1 MSQLQVDGITNTS
14 GEGAPNF
21 PHGLTG
27 TTANF
32 SGNVS
37 VAGTLTYEDVT
48 NIDSTGIVT
57 ARTGID
63 VLAGGINAVGAI
75 TATSYSGDGSGLT
88 GVGGFTAT
96 ASTISGP
103 IVANKPIVINSDGTV
118 GVITGYKSILGSQTN
133 IDTAIGTYYETN
145 FNTGIGLVGGSGVF
159 VIGYKDGNNNYLWGQ
174 VGTVGAGLSTITF
187 GTRSQVNGTS
197 TWGHGDIVHIP
208 GTSKVAFLFSDSS
221 SSQEGSCVIGEV
233 SGTTLTYGSKTTF
246 RSGNACY
253 NIQGVWDP
261 DSNKLLVAYRDG
273 GASNHG
279 SLSIG
284 TVSGNSCTFSGNF
297 NFSNN
302 EIISSSG
309 GRLGICYDTKNNQV
323 VINYLP
329 QTAARAM
336 FAVGTISGSTATFSS
351 TQNNTFGTVTNPD
364 RVNCVY
370 DEKADAV
377 VFLSRHVIGSSRKGL
392 ARAGRGVSVG
402 SSVPYALGVQT
413 QADTGSGTCNSID
426 IIYNSV
432 AGVSVIAYTDG
443 TSTPADVMKT
453 AVLTAGI
460 NTSLLISSAEIITN
474 YKSDNHAQNVLGY
487 NAAINRVLI
496 STKRDGE
503 SPGGGGGD
511 ATVVGVRVSNV
522 TPGNFLGFSKAAY
535 TNGQTATVKIV
546 GEQAQGQSDLVIGS
560 KYYIQGNGNLSVLDD
575 GEGIVAGLA
584 ISTTA
589 LLIKG

>member
-63 VLAGGINAVGAI
+63 VLAGGINAVGTI
-75 TATSYSGDGSGLT
+75 TATSYSGDGSGLS
-88 GVGGFTAT
+88 GVSGFTAT
-96 ASTISGP
+96 ASTISGA

-118 GVITGYKSILGSQTN
+118 GVITGYKSVLGAQTN
-133 IDTAIGTYYETN
+133 IDTSVSTYYETN
-145 FNTGIGLVGGSGVF
+145 MNTGIGLVGGNGVF
-159 VIGYKDGNNNYLWGQ
+159 VIGYKDGQNNYLWGQ
-174 VGTVGAGLSTITF
+174 VGTVGAGNSTITF

-197 TWGHGDIVHIP
+197 SWGNGDIVHIP
-208 GTSKVAFLFSDSS
+208 GTSKVAFLFSDNS

-273 GASNHG
+273 GGSNHG

-302 EIISSSG
+302 EIISSG
-309 GRLGICYDTKNNQV
+309 AGKLGICYDTKNNQV

-351 TQNNTFGTVTNPD
+351 MQNITFPGVADPE
-364 RVNCVY
+364 RASCVY

-377 VFLSRHVIGSSRKGL
+377 VFLSRHLIGSSRKGV

-402 SSVPYALGVQT
+402 SSVPYALGAQT

-460 NTSLLISSAEIITN
+460 NTSLLISSAQIITN

-496 STKRDGE
+496 STKRNGE
-503 SPGGGGGD
+503 GGGGGGGD

-522 TPGNFLGFSKAAY
+522 TPGNFLGFSADAY

-546 GEQAQGQSDLVIGS
+546 GEQVQGQSDLVIGS
-560 KYYIQGNGNLSVLDD
+560 KYYIEGNGNLSVLDD
-575 GEGIVAGLA
+575 GEGIIAGLA
-584 ISTTA
+584 ISTTG